1 MGSSLQYARWSVD
14 PNRVIVMD
22 APTGCCL
29 FDKKYRWRTAV
40 TSHSVCNLLR
50 SFLQLSRDIDCG
62 ELHSA
67 QFAIAD
73 EQMELIVARSDR
85 VFLALFHDVTNPA
98 VYARETAERMIRSLL
113 NEFERSF
120 VDVLKNFS
128 EMQLKK
134 AYNGDLE
141 LEASI
146 FAAFENFEEFVSQT
160 VSKFSSGK
168 AEDEEQQQPPS
179 ADEDETE
186 GSSTPSEAT
195 AKSNIEQRT
204 PQHYRT
210 MPRGYHS
217 KGHQSY
223 TEDYHPRRLE
233 RADAR
238 TQYRADTN
246 DDTNEVRP
254 GTAQPAKVRFKSTVP
269 PSPSED
275 ERQDRSTTH

>member
-98 VYARETAERMIRSLL
+98 VVSLSTSIYFLLVRCIMPCVLATVCTRNSRKNDPKSTERIREKLCGR
-113 NEFERSF
+113 
-120 VDVLKNFS
+120 V
-128 EMQLKK
+128 
-134 AYNGDLE
+134 
-141 LEASI
+141 
-146 FAAFENFEEFVSQT
+146 EEFLRDATKESLQRG
-160 VSKFSSGK
+160 SG
-168 AEDEEQQQPPS
+168 AGGVDFCS
-179 ADEDETE
+179 
-186 GSSTPSEAT
+186 
-195 AKSNIEQRT
+195 
-204 PQHYRT
+204 
-210 MPRGYHS
+210 
-217 KGHQSY
+217 
-223 TEDYHPRRLE
+223 
-233 RADAR
+233 
-238 TQYRADTN
+238 
-246 DDTNEVRP
+246 V
-254 GTAQPAKVRFKSTVP
+254 
-269 PSPSED
+269 
-275 ERQDRSTTH
+275 